1 MDDHTALNLVLDL
14 AAAERAAYREVARAP
29 LSPRHLD
36 AAVDHHKRAVNAM
49 HEAIF
54 SLLAERERG

>member
-1 MDDHTALNLVLDL
+1 MDATDALNLILDL
-14 AAAERAAYREVARAP
+14 AVAERAAYREVARAP
-29 LSPRHLD
+29 LKPGHLD

-54 SLLAERERG
+54 SLLVERDRG